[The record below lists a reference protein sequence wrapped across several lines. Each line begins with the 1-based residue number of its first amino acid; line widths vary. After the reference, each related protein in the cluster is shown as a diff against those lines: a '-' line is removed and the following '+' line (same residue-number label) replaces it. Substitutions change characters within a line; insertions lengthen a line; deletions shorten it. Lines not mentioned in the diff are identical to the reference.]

1 MNTAPRSV
9 LIVGPSWVGDMV
21 MAQSLFKLLK
31 ERNPATVIDVLAPSW
46 TLPLLARMPEV
57 RAGIA
62 LPVTHGELRLARRY
76 RLGRRLRDQRYQ
88 QAIVLPNSFKSA
100 LIPWWAAI
108 PLRTGYRGE
117 WRWGVLN
124 DRRHLDKAVLPMTVQ
139 RFLKL
144 GVNRDE
150 GLPASIPSPALRVR
164 PEDSATAL
172 ARLGLTGGAQPV
184 LALCPGAE
192 YGSSKRWPAHYF
204 AEVARAKLAQGWAVW
219 LFGSE
224 KDAPITAAVRALA
237 GAACVDL
244 AGRTRLDEAIDLLAL
259 ADLVVSNDS
268 GLMHVAAAL
277 GRKLIALYGSSD
289 ARATPPL
296 SDTAQIVSLNLSC
309 SPCLKRECPL
319 GHTHCLHEL
328 KPVQVLERM

>member
-1 MNTAPRSV
+1 VNTAPRSV

-57 RAGIA
+57 RDVIA
-62 LPVTHGELRLARRY
+62 QPVGHGQLRLLQRYRLARN
-76 RLGRRLRDQRYQ
+76 LRGRYQ
-88 QAIVLPNSFKSA
+88 RAIVLPNSFKSA
-100 LIPWWAAI
+100 LIPFWARI
-108 PLRTGYRGE
+108 PLRSGYVGE
-117 WRWGVLN
+117 CRWGMLN
-124 DRRHLDKAVLPMTVQ
+124 DTRRLDKVKLPMTVQ
-139 RFLKL
+139 RFLALGLSRGETLPPKL
-144 GVNRDE
+144 
-150 GLPASIPSPALRVR
+150 PQPSLTVAPKGIEA
-164 PEDSATAL
+164 AL
-172 ARLGLTGGAQPV
+172 ARLGLTRQAPL

-192 YGSSKRWPAHYF
+192 YGPAKRWPPEYF
-204 AEVARAKLAQGWAVW
+204 AEIARKKLAQGWSVW

-224 KDAPITAAVRALA
+224 NDKSITTRVRNLA
-237 GAACVDL
+237 GEQCIDL
-244 AGRTRLDEAIDLLAL
+244 AGRTTLAEAIDLLSL
-259 ADLVVSNDS
+259 ADLAVSNDS

-309 SPCLKRECPL
+309 SPCLKRECPF